1 MSQIK
6 YGTRVRPTQDY
17 IDSLVLPGLG
27 LRVGLGLGLGLGVRV
42 RLTQVYIDSLLSP
55 VLGLGL
61 GVRVRLTQI
70 CIDSLLLAGVILC
83 FNPNPN
89 FLFISTQS
97 L

>member
-6 YGTRVRPTQDY
+6 YGTRVRLTSIY
-17 IDSLVLPGLG
+17 IDSLLLPGLGVGLG
-27 LRVGLGLGLGLGVRV
+27 LRVRV
-42 RLTQVYIDSLLSP
+42 RLSLVYIDSLLLP
-55 VLGLGL
+55 GLGLGL

-70 CIDSLLLAGVILC
+70 CIDSLLLAGIILC

-89 FLFISTQS
+89 SLFILTQS

>member
-27 LRVGLGLGLGLGVRV
+27 LRVGLGLGLGVRV

-89 FLFISTQS
+89 FLFILTQS